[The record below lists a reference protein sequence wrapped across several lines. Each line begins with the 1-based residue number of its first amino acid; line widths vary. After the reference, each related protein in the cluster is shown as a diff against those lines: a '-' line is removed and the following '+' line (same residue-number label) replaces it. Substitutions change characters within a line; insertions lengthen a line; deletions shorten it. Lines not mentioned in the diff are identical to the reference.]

1 MKSFVL
7 FAPALFVAAAHAQ
20 TLTID
25 NFTESQSVGRMS
37 GSSFPDPSV
46 LSLANGANREL
57 KIGGFTSS
65 MVNLSVSGGWVSASS
80 SDRYTIEIDYTFGTP
95 LNLLVGGVD
104 RANTNL
110 NLHFASNVSSSV
122 DVNITF
128 TDSSFASAYWS
139 FGLLGPSSGLRSSS
153 LNSISSTFNWS
164 DVKSIDITYNA
175 NSDGNVTLGQDNL
188 GFRAIA
194 VSAVPE
200 PSTYGL
206 MLGGLALAFA
216 ALRRR
221 RA

>member
-1 MKSFVL
+1 M
-7 FAPALFVAAAHAQ
+7 
-20 TLTID
+20 I
-25 NFTESQSVGRMS
+25 
-37 GSSFPDPSV
+37 
-46 LSLANGANREL
+46 
-57 KIGGFTSS
+57 
-65 MVNLSVSGGWVSASS
+65 NLSVSGGWVSASS
-80 SDRYTIEIDYTFGTP
+80 SDRYSIEIDYTFGTP

-110 NLHFASNVSSSV
+110 NLYFASNVSSSV

-128 TDSSFASAYWS
+128 TNSSFASAYWS
-139 FGLLGPSSGLRSSS
+139 FGLLGPSSGLRSNS

-175 NSDGNVTLGQDNL
+175 NSGGNVTLGQDNL
-188 GFRAIA
+188 GFRAVA
-194 VSAVPE
+194 APAVPE

-221 RA
+221 KV